1 MNKAR
6 KILMDAAGHLDLPA
20 DILAAVPKM
29 EVTGFQEFSIEP
41 HRGLLEYEKEQIG
54 IETNLGKIQIIG
66 SGLNIKLMNRNRIT
80 ISGDLH
86 AVRLR
91 EDCNE

>member
-1 MNKAR
+1 MLNKFLSLIFPPTCVR
-6 KILMDAAGHLDLPA
+6 CKRIINH
-20 DILAAVPKM
+20 
-29 EVTGFQEFSIEP
+29 GFLCYECN
-41 HRGLLEYEKEQIG
+41 LEYEKEQIG